1 MCTFHML
8 SVLVAG
14 RLMTGSLDLAGTIKP
29 TNQSLP
35 GMRSLVKKELLL
47 TVVVHQGGHTR

>member
-1 MCTFHML
+1 ML